1 MLTFSDTPNWF
12 SLWIV
17 VFSKG
22 LIPLLFAV
30 KIDLCLESGDTELFA
45 DEWIDVTESANG
57 AADSRLR

>member
-17 VFSKG
+17 VFNKG

-45 DEWIDVTESANG
+45 DE
-57 AADSRLR
+57 